1 MHWFALWRCRIL
13 PGIEWY
19 RDQANAGDR
28 EAGSPWH
35 WRRIRCGND
44 CTAPVHFQPSYDYF
58 LIHSSSF
65 LSLFC
70 QQQQQQQQHLSQNFV
85 AIIILSKDFFFKLL
99 VLQLFFSIH
108 VFSLSIFHYCCCYEC
123 QQCFT
128 AFSRVISIVLLLLLF
143 CFCFLSDKYVTVIP
157 FVQVNLIYRSLTTLT
172 FTIHVRLVGLIVA
185 QVRSHVTGGNNCGT
199 GKITCD
205 GWE

>member
-13 PGIEWY
+13 SGIEWY

-28 EAGSPWH
+28 EAGSPSH
-35 WRRIRCGND
+35 WRRIRSGND

-70 QQQQQQQQHLSQNFV
+70 QQQQQQHLSQNFV
-85 AIIILSKDFFFKLL
+85 AVIILSKDFYFNFIFYC
-99 VLQLFFSIH
+99 LFYNSSFLSMF
-108 VFSLSIFHYCCCYEC
+108 FSLSIFNYCCCYEC

-157 FVQVNLIYRSLTTLT
+157 PVQVNLIYRSLTTLT

-199 GKITCD
+199 GKITC
-205 GWE
+205 GG